1 MSEAPKV
8 SPSNAEGPT
17 ELRTPARRG
26 VPFRSALKALPFLL
40 RNPSVI
46 PWVLRSSFPEALLDH
61 LIRVGEEDL
70 GSDQTSPPSAPSPQ
84 ELARWE
90 ADRQVLRTRAGTYG
104 GHYYLLLYR
113 TVRRLRPRIVV
124 ETGVASGRSTALIL
138 SAFERNGE
146 AAHLYSADLP
156 FQGYRTDQGRRTQ
169 NKAVLG
175 EFAAFVPKRWRPPPE
190 GDPKAPWTLMLGDT
204 RKTLPALLDQL
215 GWVDLFFHD
224 SAHTSEVM
232 GFEYREAWPH
242 LPPGGALASD
252 DIGWNDAFPDFL
264 RSVKVE
270 GYQGS
275 RFALAVKPR

>member
-1 MSEAPKV
+1 MSAAPRV
-8 SPSNAEGPT
+8 SPSRAEGPT
-17 ELRTPARRG
+17 DLRTPTRRG

-40 RNPSVI
+40 RNPSTV
-46 PWVLRSSFPEALLDH
+46 PRVLRRSFPEAFLDH
-61 LIRVGEEDL
+61 LIRVGEEEL
-70 GSDQTSPPSAPSPQ
+70 GSDRASAEPAPSPQ

-90 ADRQVLRTRAGTYG
+90 ADRRVRRTRAGTYG
-104 GHYYLLLYR
+104 GPYYLLLYR

-124 ETGVASGRSTALIL
+124 ETGVASGLSTALIL
-138 SAFERNGE
+138 SAFERNGVP
-146 AAHLYSADLP
+146 AHLYSADLP

-169 NKAVLG
+169 NEAVLG
-175 EFAAFVPKRWRPPPE
+175 EFAAFVPKRWRPAPD
-190 GDPKAPWTLMLGDT
+190 GDAKGPWTLVLGDT

-215 GWVDLFFHD
+215 GRIDLFIHD

-242 LPPGGALASD
+242 LSPGGALASD
-252 DIGWNDAFPDFL
+252 DIGWNEAFPEFL

-275 RFALAVKPR
+275 RFGLAVKPR